1 VIKKQDFAQLTE
13 QTNSVSELEK
23 ILKELNQWLE
33 KEPGNTILLE
43 QRALLYEKLQQY
55 GNAINDYKKII
66 ENNPTHKQA
75 TTKIELLSTILRFS
89 NTDIYAS
96 PNTNLDPWM
105 E

>member
-1 VIKKQDFAQLTE
+1 MINKSDFAQLTE

-33 KEPGNTILLE
+33 KEQGNSVLLE

-55 GNAINDYKKII
+55 GNAINDYKKIL
-66 ENNPTHKQA
+66 ESTPRHKRA
-75 TTKIELLSTILRFS
+75 TTKVELLSTILRFS